1 MASVSSLIILTF
13 INNLFMNYKKFFS
26 DELVSLKSQGLYR
39 KFRAI
44 NRNKASFPKATER
57 FEGKEREVE
66 VWCSNDYLNL
76 SQHPEVTKTS
86 IEVINELGT
95 GSGGTRNISGTS
107 TYHVDLERLIADLH
121 RKESA
126 LLFPS
131 AYTANQSTLW
141 TLCKNMEG
149 IEVFSDEL
157 NHASLIQGI
166 KNADVVT
173 HIFRHNDTEHLEE
186 LLNTANANTPK
197 LIVFESL
204 YSMEG
209 LRSPL
214 QKIID
219 IAKKYNALTYLDE
232 VHSVG
237 LYGPE
242 GRGITAEKGL
252 EDEIDII
259 NGTLSKS
266 YGQMGGYVAANA
278 DIIDYIRSFA
288 PGFIFT
294 SSMNPSIAA
303 ASITSI
309 KIAMSSEDLRE
320 NIRINS
326 DRIRAGLR
334 ELQIP
339 FLENDSHIIPIH
351 LYDPRLC
358 KEAANLL
365 LEKHGIY
372 IQPIFYPTVPKGD
385 ERFRVT
391 ITPRHEASD
400 IDHFLDALD
409 DVWKQMDLKRSDSDQ
424 EEKSAVSRIY

>member
-1 MASVSSLIILTF
+1 
-13 INNLFMNYKKFFS
+13 MNYKKFFS

-44 NRNKASFPKATER
+44 NRNKSSFPKATER

-107 TYHVDLERLIADLH
+107 TYHVDLERLLADLH

-219 IAKKYNALTYLDE
+219 IDKKYNALTYLDE

-409 DVWKQMDLKRSDSDQ
+409 DVWKQMDLKRSDSDE

>member
-1 MASVSSLIILTF
+1 
-13 INNLFMNYKKFFS
+13 MNYKKFFS

-44 NRNKASFPKATER
+44 NRNKSSFPKATER

-107 TYHVDLERLIADLH
+107 TYHVDLERLLADLH

-166 KNADVVT
+166 KNADVET

-320 NIRINS
+320 NIRTNS

-409 DVWKQMDLKRSDSDQ
+409 DVWKQMDLRRSDSAE
-424 EEKSAVSRIY
+424 EEKSPVSRIY

>member
-1 MASVSSLIILTF
+1 
-13 INNLFMNYKKFFS
+13 MNYKKFFS

-44 NRNKASFPKATER
+44 NRNKSSFPKATER

-358 KEAANLL
+358 KEAANRLA
-365 LEKHGIY
+365 
-372 IQPIFYPTVPKGD
+372 
-385 ERFRVT
+385 
-391 ITPRHEASD
+391 AS
-400 IDHFLDALD
+400 LQSLG
-409 DVWKQMDLKRSDSDQ
+409 S
-424 EEKSAVSRIY
+424 

>member
-1 MASVSSLIILTF
+1 
-13 INNLFMNYKKFFS
+13 MNYKKFFS

-44 NRNKASFPKATER
+44 NRNKSSFPKATER

-107 TYHVDLERLIADLH
+107 TYHVDLEKLIADLH

>member
-1 MASVSSLIILTF
+1 
-13 INNLFMNYKKFFS
+13 MNYKKFFS

-44 NRNKASFPKATER
+44 NRNKSSFPKATER
-57 FEGKEREVE
+57 FEGQEREVE

-107 TYHVDLERLIADLH
+107 TYHVDLEKLLADLH

-186 LLNTANANTPK
+186 LLNNANANTPK
-197 LIVFESL
+197 LVVFESL

-214 QKIID
+214 QKIIE
-219 IAKKYNALTYLDE
+219 ISKKYNALTYLDE

-266 YGQMGGYVAANA
+266 FGQMGGYVAANA

-309 KIAMSSEDLRE
+309 KIAMSSEELRD

-326 DRIRAGLR
+326 DLIRLGLR
-334 ELQIP
+334 DLRIP

-391 ITPRHEASD
+391 ITPRHEATD
-400 IDHFLDALD
+400 IQHFLDALD
-409 DVWKQMDLKRSDSDQ
+409 DVWSEMDLKRSDSN
-424 EEKSAVSRIY
+424 EEERSAVSRIY

>member
-1 MASVSSLIILTF
+1 
-13 INNLFMNYKKFFS
+13 MNYKKFFS
-26 DELVSLKSQGLYR
+26 DELISLKSQGLYR

-44 NRNKASFPKATER
+44 NRNKSSFPKATER

-76 SQHPEVTKTS
+76 SQHPQVTRTS
-86 IEVINELGT
+86 VEVINQLGT

-107 TYHVDLERLIADLH
+107 TYHVDLENLLAELH
-121 RKESA
+121 QKESA

-149 IEVFSDEL
+149 VEVFSDEL

-186 LLNTANANTPK
+186 LLKTANANTPK
-197 LIVFESL
+197 IIVFESL

-214 QKIID
+214 QKIIE
-219 IAKKYNALTYLDE
+219 IARKYNALTYLDE

-252 EDEIDII
+252 DQDIDII

-266 YGQMGGYVAANA
+266 FGQMGGYVAANS

-303 ASITSI
+303 ASITAI
-309 KIAMSSEDLRE
+309 NIAKKAEDLRE
-320 NIRINS
+320 NIRHNS
-326 DRIRAGLR
+326 ARIRNGLTDL
-334 ELQIP
+334 EIP

-358 KEAANLL
+358 KEAANML

-391 ITPRHEASD
+391 ITPRHEAGD

-409 DVWKQMDLKRSDSDQ
+409 DVWKTLDLKRSDLST
-424 EEKSAVSRIY
+424 EERTSVSRIY

>member
-1 MASVSSLIILTF
+1 M
-13 INNLFMNYKKFFS
+13 
-26 DELVSLKSQGLYR
+26 
-39 KFRAI
+39 
-44 NRNKASFPKATER
+44 
-57 FEGKEREVE
+57 
-66 VWCSNDYLNL
+66 
-76 SQHPEVTKTS
+76 TS
-86 IEVINELGT
+86 IDVINELGT

-107 TYHVDLERLIADLH
+107 TYHVDLENLLADLH
-121 RKESA
+121 NKESA

-141 TLCKNMEG
+141 TLCKNLEG
-149 IEVFSDEL
+149 VEIFSDEL

-166 KNADVVT
+166 KNANVECHV
-173 HIFRHNDTEHLEE
+173 FRHNDTDHLEE
-186 LLNTANANTPK
+186 LINNSNADSPK
-197 LIVFESL
+197 IIVFESL

-209 LRSPL
+209 LRSHL
-214 QKIID
+214 QKIIE
-219 IAKKYNALTYLDE
+219 IAKKYNALTYLDD

-237 LYGPE
+237 LYGPQ

-259 NGTLSKS
+259 NGTLSKAF
-266 YGQMGGYVAANA
+266 GQMGGYVAASA

-294 SSMNPSIAA
+294 SSMNPSVAA

-309 KIAMSSEDLRE
+309 KVAMESEDLRE
-320 NIRINS
+320 NIRVNS

-334 ELQIP
+334 DLRIP

-372 IQPIFYPTVPKGD
+372 IQPIFFPTVPKGD

-400 IDHFLDALD
+400 IDNFLSALD
-409 DVWKQMDLKRSDSDQ
+409 DVWTTMDLKRSDSIE
-424 EEKSAVSRIY
+424 EEKPAVSRIY

>member
-1 MASVSSLIILTF
+1 
-13 INNLFMNYKKFFS
+13 MNYKKFFS
-26 DELVSLKSQGLYR
+26 DELISLKSQGLYR

-44 NRNKASFPKATER
+44 NRNKSSFPKATER
-57 FEGKEREVE
+57 FEGREREVE
-66 VWCSNDYLNL
+66 GWCSNDYLNL

-86 IEVINELGT
+86 VDVINRLGT

-107 TYHVDLERLIADLH
+107 TYHVDLEQLLADLH

-166 KNADVVT
+166 KNADVET

-186 LLNTANANTPK
+186 LLNTANANSPK

-214 QKIID
+214 QKIIE
-219 IAKKYNALTYLDE
+219 IAKKYKALTYLDE

-252 EDEIDII
+252 EDDIDII

-266 YGQMGGYVAANA
+266 FGQMGGYVAANA

-309 KIAMSSEDLRE
+309 KIAMSSEDLRD

-334 ELQIP
+334 DLEIP

-385 ERFRVT
+385 ERFSVT
-391 ITPRHEASD
+391 ITTRHEARD

-409 DVWKQMDLKRSDSDQ
+409 DVWKQMDLRRSDSAE

>member
-1 MASVSSLIILTF
+1 
-13 INNLFMNYKKFFS
+13 MNYKKFFS
-26 DELVSLKSQGLYR
+26 DELISLKSQGLYR

-44 NRNKASFPKATER
+44 NRNKSSFPKATER

-76 SQHPEVTKTS
+76 SQHPQVTRTS
-86 IEVINELGT
+86 VEVINQLGT

-107 TYHVDLERLIADLH
+107 TYHVDLENLLAELH
-121 RKESA
+121 QKESA

-149 IEVFSDEL
+149 VEVFSDEL

-186 LLNTANANTPK
+186 LLKTANANSPK
-197 LIVFESL
+197 IIVFESL

-214 QKIID
+214 QKIIE
-219 IAKKYNALTYLDE
+219 IARKYNALTYLDE

-252 EDEIDII
+252 DQDIDII

-266 YGQMGGYVAANA
+266 FGQMGGYVAANS

-303 ASITSI
+303 ASITAI
-309 KIAMSSEDLRE
+309 NIAKKAEDLRE
-320 NIRINS
+320 NIRHNS
-326 DRIRAGLR
+326 ARIRKGLTDL
-334 ELQIP
+334 EIP

-351 LYDPRLC
+351 LYDPKLC
-358 KEAANLL
+358 KEAANML

-391 ITPRHEASD
+391 ITPRHEAGD
-400 IDHFLDALD
+400 IDHFLEALD
-409 DVWKQMDLKRSDSDQ
+409 DVWKTLDLKRSDLST
-424 EEKSAVSRIY
+424 EERTSVSRIY

>member
-1 MASVSSLIILTF
+1 
-13 INNLFMNYKKFFS
+13 MNYKKFFS
-26 DELVSLKSQGLYR
+26 DELISLKSQGLYR

-44 NRNKASFPKATER
+44 NRNKSSFPKATER
-57 FEGKEREVE
+57 FEGEEREVE

-86 IEVINELGT
+86 VDVINELGT
-95 GSGGTRNISGTS
+95 GSGGTRIISGTS
-107 TYHVDLERLIADLH
+107 TYHVDLEQLLADLH

-141 TLCKNMEG
+141 TLCKNLEG
-149 IEVFSDEL
+149 VEVFSDEL

-166 KNADVVT
+166 KNANVECHV
-173 HIFRHNDTEHLEE
+173 FRHNDTEHLEE
-186 LLNTANANTPK
+186 LLKTANANTPK
-197 LIVFESL
+197 IIVFESL

-214 QKIID
+214 QKIIEL
-219 IAKKYNALTYLDE
+219 AKRYDALTYLDE

-252 EDEIDII
+252 EEGIDII

-266 YGQMGGYVAANA
+266 FGQMGGYVAANS

-309 KIAMSSEDLRE
+309 KIAMESEHLRD

-326 DRIRAGLR
+326 DRIRLGLR
-334 ELQIP
+334 DLEIP

-358 KEAANLL
+358 KGAANLL
-365 LEKHGIY
+365 IEKHGIY
-372 IQPIFYPTVPKGD
+372 IQPVFHPTVPKGD

-400 IDHFLDALD
+400 IDHFLNALD
-409 DVWKQMDLKRSDSDQ
+409 DVWKSMDLKRA
-424 EEKSAVSRIY
+424 EPTEAEKTAVSRIY